1 MSYTWRPRI
10 LAIGLG
16 VLLVIAVIAILLLN
30 PPSGFSSVQTG
41 RIQPPKIEVVVL
53 SNGPV
58 SPGSRILVCPIVYDS
73 STMAPVNTTVAVRVT
88 SDQYYWEEHLLRSN
102 ACSSVEVKRVVT
114 NQLWVDV
121 CLGNMCLEKTLGATG
136 KIMLATSDVI
146 TLLVALNL
154 LQFAV
159 IVVLI
164 LKMRGTF
171 LW

>member
-1 MSYTWRPRI
+1 MSYTWRPRL
-10 LAIGLG
+10 LAIGIG
-16 VLLVIAVIAILLLN
+16 AILTVVAAVFLLGN
-30 PPSGFSSVQTG
+30 APSGLFSGQTVWKS
-41 RIQPPKIEVVVL
+41 PPKMEAVVL
-53 SNGPV
+53 SSGPV
-58 SPGSRILVCPIVYDS
+58 TPGSRILVCPIVYNS
-73 STMAPVNTTVAVRVT
+73 STMAPINTTVAVKIT
-88 SDQYYWEEHLLRSN
+88 SDQYYWEEQLLRSN
-102 ACSSVEVKRVVT
+102 TCSAVEVKRVVT

-121 CLGNMCLEKTLGATG
+121 CLGNTCLEKTLGATG